1 MIPYTLNL
9 TNCTADTNYLDSLTA
24 SDTANFVLTAVSG
37 AYFSSSNRPT
47 LVGTRLDNSTYTLTL
62 NLRNSNTEAY
72 INNIPMSNLQSY
84 VLNGNAIKNLIEF
97 DNNLN
102 NCTSTNDFENIGE
115 LDTVNFELI
124 ADSGYI
130 FEVAPVLQISIAGS
144 GITELNF
151 TITENSTKAVLTV
164 DFSEYEDILICG
176 IVATADPSVNYRNY
190 GSINVYNVDFNILN
204 SFAALRYV
212 NETQTGYN
220 VLKDYA
226 DYVISLNRFYFPITN
241 TLPNVI
247 KLANYDTNINAN
259 TPLNDIITL
268 DFGNVTIPQYNA
280 DICDYE
286 TEIKLLI
293 PFYGF
298 YNISNDYI
306 GKTIFL
312 IFDVNIINGKGIA
325 KLICDNIIFD
335 CINIEP
341 CTEVLFKPKINM
353 NINTENLNARN
364 LYGLTPYLYV
374 KYFDSE
380 NQNIYNVDNERKIL
394 NEVNG
399 FAKVNEII
407 LNQSILTAAQFITDS
422 EKTELLNILQN
433 GVYFNQ

>member
-1 MIPYTLNL
+1 MVPYTLNL

-24 SDTANFVLTAVSG
+24 NDKANFVLTAVPG
-37 AYFSSSNRPT
+37 AYFSNSNKPT

-62 NLRNSNTEAY
+62 NLRNLRKEAY
-72 INNIPMSNLQSY
+72 INNIDLSYLQSY
-84 VLNGNAIKNLIEF
+84 VLNGNAIKKLIEF

-102 NCTSTNDFENIGE
+102 NCTSPNDFENIGE
-115 LDTVNFELI
+115 QDTVNFELI
-124 ADSGYI
+124 SDSGYI

-151 TITENSTKAVLTV
+151 TITENGAKAVLNV
-164 DFSEYEDILICG
+164 DFSEYDSILICS
-176 IVATADPSVNYRNY
+176 IVATANPAVNYRNY

-204 SFAALRYV
+204 SFAALRYIQ
-212 NETQTGYN
+212 ETQTSGI
-220 VLKDYA
+220 LKDYA

-259 TPLNDIITL
+259 TPLNDIVTL

-306 GKTIFL
+306 GKTISL

-325 KLICDNIIFD
+325 KLICNDIIFD

-341 CTEVLFKPKINM
+341 CTEVLYKPKINM

-380 NQNIYNVDNERKIL
+380 NQNIYNVDNERKTL
-394 NEVNG
+394 NEING

-407 LNQSILTAAQFITDS
+407 LNQSVFSSSTFITDG
-422 EKTELLNILQN
+422 EKTELINILQN

>member
-24 SDTANFVLTAVSG
+24 NDKANFVLTAIPG
-37 AYFSSSNRPT
+37 AYFSNSNLPT
-47 LVGTRLDNSTYTLTL
+47 FVGTRLDNSTYTRTL
-62 NLRNSNTEAY
+62 NLRNSKTEAY
-72 INNIPMSNLQSY
+72 VNNIDLSYLQSC
-84 VLNGNAIKNLIEF
+84 VLNGNAIKKLIEF

-102 NCTSTNDFENIGE
+102 NCTSPNDFENIGE

-124 ADSGYI
+124 SDSGYI
-130 FEVAPVLQISIAGS
+130 FEVTPVLQISIAGS
-144 GITELNF
+144 GLTELNF
-151 TITENSTKAVLTV
+151 TITENGTKAVLTV
-164 DFSEYEDILICG
+164 DFSEYDSILICS
-176 IVATADPSVNYRNY
+176 IVATANPAVNYRNY
-190 GSINVYNVDFNILN
+190 GSINVYNVDFNMLN
-204 SFAALRYV
+204 SFAALRYIQ
-212 NETQTGYN
+212 ETQTSGI
-220 VLKDYA
+220 LKDYA
-226 DYVISLNRFYFPITN
+226 DYIISLNRFYFPITN

-259 TPLNDIITL
+259 TPLNDIVTL

-306 GKTIFL
+306 GKTISL

-325 KLICDNIIFD
+325 KLICDNIVFD

-374 KYFDSE
+374 KYFESE
-380 NQNIYNVDNERKIL
+380 NQNIYNVDNERKTL

-407 LNQSILTAAQFITDS
+407 LNQSVFSSSTFITDS

>member
-1 MIPYTLNL
+1 M
-9 TNCTADTNYLDSLTA
+9 D
-24 SDTANFVLTAVSG
+24 
-37 AYFSSSNRPT
+37 
-47 LVGTRLDNSTYTLTL
+47 
-62 NLRNSNTEAY
+62 
-72 INNIPMSNLQSY
+72 NLQSY

-102 NCTSTNDFENIGE
+102 NCTSPNDFENIGE

-151 TITENSTKAVLTV
+151 TITENGAKAVLTI

-176 IVATADPSVNYRNY
+176 IVATANPAVNYRNY

-226 DYVISLNRFYFPITN
+226 DYIISLNRFYFPITN

-247 KLANYDTNINAN
+247 KLANHDTNINAN
-259 TPLNDIITL
+259 TPLNDLVTL
-268 DFGNVTIPQYNA
+268 NFGNVTIPQYNA

-306 GKTIFL
+306 GKTISL

-325 KLICDNIIFD
+325 KLICNDIIFD

-374 KYFDSE
+374 KYFESE
-380 NQNIYNVDNERKIL
+380 NQNIYNVDNERKTL

-407 LNQSILTAAQFITDS
+407 LNQSVLAAAAYITDS
-422 EKTELLNILQN
+422 EKTEILNILQN

>member
-1 MIPYTLNL
+1 MIPHTLNL
-9 TNCTADTNYLDSLTA
+9 SNCTADTNYLDGLTA
-24 SDTANFVLTAVSG
+24 NDKANFVLTAVPG
-37 AYFSSSNRPT
+37 AYFLNSNRPT
-47 LVGTRLDNSTYTLTL
+47 LVGTRLDNSTYTSTL
-62 NLRNSNTEAY
+62 NLRNSRTEAY
-72 INNIPMSNLQSY
+72 INNIDLSYLKSY
-84 VLNGNAIKNLIEF
+84 VLNGNAIKKLIEF

-102 NCTSTNDFENIGE
+102 NCTSPNDFENIGE
-115 LDTVNFELI
+115 QDTVNFELI
-124 ADSGYI
+124 SDSGYI

-144 GITELNF
+144 GISELNF
-151 TITENSTKAVLTV
+151 NIIENGAKAVLTV
-164 DFSEYEDILICG
+164 DFSEYDSILICS
-176 IVATADPSVNYRNY
+176 IVATANPTVNYRNY

-204 SFAALRYV
+204 SFAALRYIQ
-212 NETQTGYN
+212 ETQTSGI
-220 VLKDYA
+220 LKDYA

-247 KLANYDTNINAN
+247 KLANYDTKINAN
-259 TPLNDIITL
+259 TPLNDIVTL

-306 GKTIFL
+306 GKTISL

-325 KLICDNIIFD
+325 KLICNDIIFD

-341 CTEVLFKPKINM
+341 CTEVLYKPKINM
-353 NINTENLNARN
+353 NINTGNLNARN

-380 NQNIYNVDNERKIL
+380 NQNIYNVDNERKTL

-407 LNQSILTAAQFITDS
+407 LNQSVFSSSTFITDS
-422 EKTELLNILQN
+422 EKTELINILQN

>member
-24 SDTANFVLTAVSG
+24 NDNANFVLTAVSG

-72 INNIPMSNLQSY
+72 INNIPLSNLQSY
-84 VLNGNAIKNLIEF
+84 ILNGNAIKNLIDF

-102 NCTSTNDFENIGE
+102 NCTSPNDFENIGE

-124 ADSGYI
+124 SDSGYI

-151 TITENSTKAVLTV
+151 TITENGAKAVLNV
-164 DFSEYEDILICG
+164 DFSEYDNILMCS
-176 IVATADPSVNYRNY
+176 IVATANPAVNYRNY

-212 NETQTGYN
+212 QETQTN
-220 VLKDYA
+220 NILTDYA

-259 TPLNDIITL
+259 TPLNDIVTL

-306 GKTIFL
+306 GKTISL

-325 KLICDNIIFD
+325 KLICNDIIFD

-341 CTEVLFKPKINM
+341 CTEVLYKPKINM

-380 NQNIYNVDNERKIL
+380 NQNIYNVDNERKTL

-407 LNQSILTAAQFITDS
+407 LNQSVFSSSTFITDS